1 MNESHIFNDDRR
13 FAADPTTQ
21 GEDERQDRKW
31 REAVVITIA
40 LWSFTLI
47 IYLPI
52 IIGRYSGMGLMSI
65 LLDSWTILVSMLFA
79 MPLFALFRVV
89 HGWRRG
95 AQLVTMIAAVFVTAI
110 LQSAFDLLY
119 TGFVAHN
126 LEARWLTLPQ
136 DLRHSYGAAF
146 NYFMVF
152 SVNCALFQLAAGRR
166 RAIRHERELAHLR
179 ASAKQ
184 AEIDALR
191 LKFNPHFL
199 FNTLNA
205 ISAMVVTSRNAEA
218 EQVIETL
225 SSFLRASIENDPDA
239 LAPLEEQLQ
248 LVDHY
253 LQLEEMRFGDRLA
266 VVFDYPDDV
275 GSVIVPSLL
284 IQPLVEAAIRD
295 GVEPS
300 ATPVRIRISAS
311 RKADQIEVS
320 VSDDAPREHTRD
332 AALAVDKVRGRLGA
346 LYGAAASVIVTAG
359 AGGVETILRVPAAA

>member
-1 MNESHIFNDDRR
+1 MYESPIFYDDHQLV
-13 FAADPTTQ
+13 ADPTKQ
-21 GEDERQDRKW
+21 REDNRQDRRW
-31 REAVVITIA
+31 REAIVITIA

-52 IIGRYSGMGLMSI
+52 IIGRYAGMGVLSI

-79 MPLFALFRVV
+79 MPLFALFRTVHAWHRPAQVV
-89 HGWRRG
+89 
-95 AQLVTMIAAVFVTAI
+95 VMIAAVFVTAV

-119 TGFVAHN
+119 TAFVAHN

-166 RAIRHERELAHLR
+166 RAIRHERELAFLR

-191 LKFNPHFL
+191 LKYNPHFL

-205 ISAMVVTSRNAEA
+205 ISTLVVTSRNAEA
-218 EQVIETL
+218 EQVIGTL
-225 SSFLRASIENDPDA
+225 SSFLRASIEHDPDA
-239 LAPLEEQLQ
+239 LAPLEDQLQ
-248 LVDHY
+248 LVDQY

-300 ATPVRIRISAS
+300 AAPVRIRIAAS
-311 RKADQIEVS
+311 CKANQVEVS
-320 VSDDAPREHTRD
+320 ISDDAPRAQTRE
-332 AALAVDKVRGRLGA
+332 AALAVDTVRGRLGA
-346 LYGAAASVIVTAG
+346 LYGAGASVSVTAG
-359 AGGVETILRVPAAA
+359 AGGVETIVRVPTAA